1 VITNRGESLDER
13 GPGTFDDVRLAGS
26 AWAGAWKKASVV
38 GVLGLALSAY
48 GAELDP
54 SRFGYSYLFAFMV
67 FLSIALGSLFFVLVQ
82 HLTSAGWSATVRR
95 GSEFLM
101 RGLPVFIVL
110 VVPVLLCT
118 HRLYPWDGAP
128 REIEPTQAG
137 AFANAMDEGNL
148 EPAALAAANRS
159 VAPELARARDAND
172 ARIVL
177 GRRAYMNR
185 PFFALRAIVF
195 LGLWS
200 FIALRLFRWS
210 TRQDQDA
217 RVEYTLRA
225 KRFAPV
231 ATIAFSVALTL
242 AAFDWLMSLEPL
254 WYSTIFGVYVFA
266 GCTVGHAAVAILLAM
281 MLQRAGLVQT
291 AISVDHYHDLGK
303 LLFGWLSFW
312 AYIAFVQ
319 FFLIWYANIP
329 EELSFFH
336 LRWTDNL
343 GSWKPLSSSLFVLH
357 FLLPF
362 WVLLSRNAKRSP
374 VLLGFGALVVLAL
387 HVVDVY
393 WLVLP
398 NVGPFAP
405 DWLDLTCFLGI
416 GGVYAASVLWS
427 MEKHPLIP
435 LGDPRLARSLSFEN
449 V

>member
-1 VITNRGESLDER
+1 VNANRDESADQR
-13 GPGTFDDVRLAGS
+13 GPDKLDDVRLAGS
-26 AWAGAWKKASVV
+26 PWAGAWKKAAWV
-38 GVLGLALSAY
+38 GVVGLALSAY
-48 GAELDP
+48 GAKWDP
-54 SRFGYSYLFAFMV
+54 LRFGYSYLFAFIV
-67 FLSIALGSLFFVLVQ
+67 VLSIALGSLFFVLVQ

-101 RGLPVFIVL
+101 CGLPVFLIL

-118 HRLYPWDGAP
+118 HNLYPWDGSP
-128 REIEPTQAG
+128 REIEPAQAG

-172 ARIVL
+172 ARVIA
-177 GRRAYMNR
+177 GRKAYMNR
-185 PFFALRAIVF
+185 PFFALRALVF
-195 LGLWS
+195 LALWS
-200 FIALRLFRWS
+200 VIGLRLFRWS
-210 TRQDQDA
+210 TRQDEDK
-217 RVEYTLRA
+217 RVEHTLRA
-225 KRFAPV
+225 KRFAPI
-231 ATIAFSVALTL
+231 ATIAFSVALAL
-242 AAFDWLMSLEPL
+242 AAFDWLMSLEPM

-281 MLQRAGLVQT
+281 VQQRAGLLRT
-291 AISVDHYHDLGK
+291 SISVDHYHDLGK

-329 EELSFFH
+329 EEVSFFH

-343 GSWKPLSSSLFVLH
+343 GSWKPLSTSLFVLH

-374 VLLGFGALVVLAL
+374 GLLGFGAVVILAL

-405 DWLDLTCFLGI
+405 DWLDVTCLLGI
-416 GGVYAASVLWS
+416 GGIYAASVLRS
-427 MEKHPLIP
+427 MEKHPLIA
-435 LGDPRLARSLSFEN
+435 LGDPRLARALSFEN
-449 V
+449 G